1 MRGPKGEASALWPVF
16 VEQRNFDSR
25 SAQTVAPEPVVQPS
39 AKAVAGFLIAYQS
52 NPDGEFW
59 PLRGGKNTV
68 GRAQSGELDV
78 PLPDATTSSRHAAFH
93 VDVHA
98 MKISVEDTGST
109 NGTFVNE
116 EHLGLNGK
124 RDLKDGDKVRFGGF
138 TTIVKI
144 VTR

>member
-1 MRGPKGEASALWPVF
+1 M
-16 VEQRNFDSR
+16 
-25 SAQTVAPEPVVQPS
+25 APEAAPQPS
-39 AKAVAGFLIAYQS
+39 AKAVGGFLITYQS

-98 MKISVEDTGST
+98 MKISIEDTGST

-138 TTIVKI
+138 STIVKI
-144 VTR
+144 VGRI